1 MLMPAMAAFVP
12 PIPSRPTQ
20 FEASI
25 PVAAAFVASARPAT
39 AAGAPPSLAPSSPAP
54 KPGRASVRVQPPGR
68 LTASDPVVRRRNAL
82 VEANL
87 PLARAVVARFSP
99 RPPLPYEDLMQ
110 VASLGL
116 IRAVEAFDPSR
127 AVSFSSFAV
136 PYIRGALLH
145 ELRDRQPMVRI
156 PRPLWELRQQSARIQ
171 EERRGRGLPALDRSA
186 LAVRLGCTPERLL
199 EIEDLRAAALPRS
212 LDAPLERG
220 PAGKES
226 SEGGAMLD
234 RLADPRSLVG
244 DLPESDGVDPLAA
257 ERAWYQQQMAA
268 LDPMLR
274 QLVEGRERLGCTWVE
289 LGRQLGIHPRMAQ
302 RRCDATMH
310 ALRLAAERWQ
320 ATRDGA
326 EIT

>member
-1 MLMPAMAAFVP
+1 MLMPAMAAFLP
-12 PIPSRPTQ
+12 PIPSRPIH

-25 PVAAAFVASARPAT
+25 PVAAAFVAAARPT
-39 AAGAPPSLAPSSPAP
+39 AATGAPPSLAPSSPAP
-54 KPGRASVRVQPPGR
+54 KTGRASVRARPSGR
-68 LTASDPVVRRRNAL
+68 LRASDPLVRRRNAL

-99 RPPLPYEDLMQ
+99 RPPLPHEDLMQ

-156 PRPLWELRQQSARIQ
+156 PRPLWELRQQSARLQ

-186 LAVRLGCTPERLL
+186 LALKLGCTPELLL

-220 PAGKES
+220 PAGS
-226 SEGGAMLD
+226 DAGDAGVLLD

-244 DLPESDGVDPLAA
+244 DLPEPDGVDPLAA
-257 ERAWYQQQMAA
+257 ERVWFRQQLAA
-268 LDPMLR
+268 LDPMRR
-274 QLVEGRERLGCTWVE
+274 QLVEGRLRLGCTWVE

-310 ALRLAAERWQ
+310 ELRLAAERWQ
-320 ATRDGA
+320 ASRDGA
-326 EIT
+326 EMT

>member
-1 MLMPAMAAFVP
+1 L
-12 PIPSRPTQ
+12 
-20 FEASI
+20 
-25 PVAAAFVASARPAT
+25 
-39 AAGAPPSLAPSSPAP
+39 
-54 KPGRASVRVQPPGR
+54 
-68 LTASDPVVRRRNAL
+68 VRRRNAL

-99 RPPLPYEDLMQ
+99 RPPLPHEDLMQ

-156 PRPLWELRQQSARIQ
+156 PRPLWELRQQSARLQ

-199 EIEDLRAAALPRS
+199 EIEDLRAAARPRS

-220 PAGKES
+220 PAGSDVGEA
-226 SEGGAMLD
+226 GVLLD

-244 DLPESDGVDPLAA
+244 DLPEPDGVDPLAA
-257 ERAWYQQQMAA
+257 ERVWFRQQMAA
-268 LDPMLR
+268 LDPMRR
-274 QLVEGRERLGCTWVE
+274 QLVEGRLRLGCTWVE

-310 ALRLAAERWQ
+310 ELRLAAERWQ
-320 ATRDGA
+320 ASRDGA
-326 EIT
+326 GIA

>member
-1 MLMPAMAAFVP
+1 MLMPAMAAFLP
-12 PIPSRPTQ
+12 PIPSRPIH
-20 FEASI
+20 FEAST
-25 PVAAAFVASARPAT
+25 PVAAASVAAAQPAA
-39 AAGAPPSLAPSSPAP
+39 AAGAPPSLAPTSPAQ
-54 KPGRASVRVQPPGR
+54 KTGRASMRARPPGR
-68 LTASDPVVRRRNAL
+68 LRASDPVVRRRNAL

-99 RPPLPYEDLMQ
+99 RPPLPHEDLMQ

-156 PRPLWELRQQSARIQ
+156 PRPLWELRQQTARLQ
-171 EERRGRGLPALDRSA
+171 EERRGRSLPPLDRPSLA
-186 LAVRLGCTPERLL
+186 LRLGCTPERLL

-220 PAGKES
+220 PAGS
-226 SEGGAMLD
+226 DVGVLLD

-244 DLPESDGVDPLAA
+244 DLPEPDGVDPLAA
-257 ERAWYQQQMAA
+257 ERVWFRQQLAA
-268 LDPMLR
+268 LDPMRR
-274 QLVEGRERLGCTWVE
+274 QLVEGRLRLGCTWVE

-310 ALRLAAERWQ
+310 ELKLAAERWQ
-320 ATRDGA
+320 ATRHGA

>member
-1 MLMPAMAAFVP
+1 MLMPAMAAFLP
-12 PIPSRPTQ
+12 PIPSRPIH

-25 PVAAAFVASARPAT
+25 PVAAAFVAAARPT
-39 AAGAPPSLAPSSPAP
+39 AVAGASPSLAPSSPAP
-54 KPGRASVRVQPPGR
+54 KTGRASVRARPSGR
-68 LTASDPVVRRRNAL
+68 LRASDPLVRRRNAL

-99 RPPLPYEDLMQ
+99 RPPLPHEDLMQ

-156 PRPLWELRQQSARIQ
+156 PRPLWELRQQSARLQ

-220 PAGKES
+220 PAGS
-226 SEGGAMLD
+226 DVGVLLD

-244 DLPESDGVDPLAA
+244 DLPEPDGVDPLAA
-257 ERAWYQQQMAA
+257 ERVWFRQQMAA
-268 LDPMLR
+268 LDPMRR
-274 QLVEGRERLGCTWVE
+274 QLVEGRLRLGCTWVE

-310 ALRLAAERWQ
+310 ELRLAAERWQ
-320 ATRDGA
+320 ASRDGA
-326 EIT
+326 EIA

>member
-1 MLMPAMAAFVP
+1 VRTR
-12 PIPSRPTQ
+12 PS
-20 FEASI
+20 
-25 PVAAAFVASARPAT
+25 
-39 AAGAPPSLAPSSPAP
+39 
-54 KPGRASVRVQPPGR
+54 GR
-68 LTASDPVVRRRNAL
+68 LQASDALVRRRNAV

-156 PRPLWELRQQSARIQ
+156 PRPLWELRQQAARLQ
-171 EERRGRGLPALDRSA
+171 EERRGQGQPPLDRQD
-186 LAVRLGCTPERLL
+186 LAVRLGCAPERLE
-199 EIEDLRAAALPRS
+199 EIEGLRGAAQPRS

-220 PAGKES
+220 HSGSDA
-226 SEGGAMLD
+226 SEGGALLD
-234 RLADPRSLVG
+234 RLADPRTLVE
-244 DLPESDGVDPLAA
+244 DVPESRGPDRREV
-257 ERAWYQQQMAA
+257 ERAWFRQQMAA
-268 LDPMLR
+268 LDPMRR
-274 QLVEGRERLGCTWVE
+274 QLVEGRLRLGCTWVE

-302 RRCDATMH
+302 RRCDATVH
-310 ALRLAAERWQ
+310 ELQLAAERWR
-320 ATRDGA
+320 AARDGA
-326 EIT
+326 ETA

>member
-1 MLMPAMAAFVP
+1 MLMPPMAAFLP
-12 PIPSRPTQ
+12 PIPSRPTHVQ
-20 FEASI
+20 AA
-25 PVAAAFVASARPAT
+25 PPVVAAFDAAT
-39 AAGAPPSLAPSSPAP
+39 GPLAAAGSPPFQTSPSPGPSPE
-54 KPGRASVRVQPPGR
+54 RASVRARPPGR
-68 LTASDPVVRRRNAL
+68 FRASDPLVRRRNAL
-82 VEANL
+82 VVANL

-99 RPPLPYEDLMQ
+99 RPPLPHEDLMQ

-156 PRPLWELRQQSARIQ
+156 PRPLWELRQQAARLQ
-171 EERRGRGLPALDRSA
+171 EERRGQGQPPLDRSA
-186 LAVRLGCTPERLL
+186 LAVRLGCSPERLE
-199 EIEDLRAAALPRS
+199 EIEGLRGAAQPRS

-220 PAGKES
+220 PGGTDAGDV
-226 SEGGAMLD
+226 GVLLD

-244 DLPESDGVDPLAA
+244 DLPEPEGVDALAA
-257 ERAWYQQQMAA
+257 ERVWYQQQMAA
-268 LDPMLR
+268 LDPMRR

-310 ALRLAAERWQ
+310 ELRLAAERWQ
-320 ATRDGA
+320 ASRDGA
-326 EIT
+326 SIA

>member
-1 MLMPAMAAFVP
+1 MQMPAMAAFLP
-12 PIPSRPTQ
+12 PIPNRSTHVQLSRPV
-20 FEASI
+20 A
-25 PVAAAFVASARPAT
+25 VAAGPA
-39 AAGAPPSLAPSSPAP
+39 ALAPPFPPPPSPGSSP
-54 KPGRASVRVQPPGR
+54 GRGSLRTRPSGR
-68 LTASDPVVRRRNAL
+68 LQASDALVRRRNVV

-156 PRPLWELRQQSARIQ
+156 PRPLWELRQQAARLQ
-171 EERRGRGLPALDRSA
+171 EERRGQGQPPLDRQD
-186 LAVRLGCTPERLL
+186 LAARLGCAPERLE
-199 EIEDLRAAALPRS
+199 EIEGLRGAAQPRS

-220 PAGKES
+220 HSGSDA
-226 SEGGAMLD
+226 SEGGALLD
-234 RLADPRSLVG
+234 RLADPRTLVE
-244 DLPESDGVDPLAA
+244 DDPESRGPDRREV
-257 ERAWYQQQMAA
+257 ERAWFRQQMAA
-268 LDPMLR
+268 LDPMRR
-274 QLVEGRERLGCTWVE
+274 QLVEGRLRLGCTWVE

-302 RRCDATMH
+302 RRCDATVH
-310 ALRLAAERWQ
+310 ELQLAAERWR
-320 ATRDGA
+320 AARDGA
-326 EIT
+326 ETA

>member
-1 MLMPAMAAFVP
+1 M
-12 PIPSRPTQ
+12 
-20 FEASI
+20 
-25 PVAAAFVASARPAT
+25 
-39 AAGAPPSLAPSSPAP
+39 
-54 KPGRASVRVQPPGR
+54 
-68 LTASDPVVRRRNAL
+68 RRRNAL

-99 RPPLPYEDLMQ
+99 RPPLPHEDLMQ

-156 PRPLWELRQQSARIQ
+156 PRPLWELRQQSARLQ
-171 EERRGRGLPALDRSA
+171 EERRGRGLPVLDRSA

-220 PAGKES
+220 PAGS
-226 SEGGAMLD
+226 DAGDAGVLLD

-244 DLPESDGVDPLAA
+244 DLPEPDGVDPLAA
-257 ERAWYQQQMAA
+257 ERVWFRQQMAA
-268 LDPMLR
+268 LDPMRR
-274 QLVEGRERLGCTWVE
+274 QLVEGRLRLGCTWVE

-310 ALRLAAERWQ
+310 ELRQAAERWQ

-326 EIT
+326 EIA

>member
-1 MLMPAMAAFVP
+1 MLMPAMAAFLP
-12 PIPSRPTQ
+12 PIPSRPTH
-20 FEASI
+20 FKDSI
-25 PVAAAFVASARPAT
+25 AVAAAFVAAARPT
-39 AAGAPPSLAPSSPAP
+39 AVAGAPASQAPSSPAP
-54 KPGRASVRVQPPGR
+54 RPGRAPVRARPPGR
-68 LTASDPVVRRRNAL
+68 LQASDPLVRRRNAL

-99 RPPLPYEDLMQ
+99 RPPLPHEDLIQ

-127 AVSFSSFAV
+127 GVSFSSFAV

-156 PRPLWELRQQSARIQ
+156 PRPLWELRQQSARLQ
-171 EERRGRGLPALDRSA
+171 EERRGRGLPALDRST
-186 LAVRLGCTPERLL
+186 LAVSLGCTPERLL
-199 EIEDLRAAALPRS
+199 EIEGLRAAALPRS

-220 PAGKES
+220 PAGS
-226 SEGGAMLD
+226 DAGDAGVLLD

-244 DLPESDGVDPLAA
+244 ELPEPDGVDALAA
-257 ERAWYQQQMAA
+257 ERSWFQQQMAA
-268 LDPMLR
+268 LDPMRR
-274 QLVEGRERLGCTWVE
+274 QLLEGRLRLGCTWVE

-310 ALRLAAERWQ
+310 ELRLAAERWQ

-326 EIT
+326 GIT

>member
-1 MLMPAMAAFVP
+1 MQMPAMAAFLP
-12 PIPSRPTQ
+12 PISNRPTHVQ
-20 FEASI
+20 LSPSVA
-25 PVAAAFVASARPAT
+25 VAAGPAAS
-39 AAGAPPSLAPSSPAP
+39 APPSPPPPS
-54 KPGRASVRVQPPGR
+54 PGSSRGRGSVRTRPSGR
-68 LTASDPVVRRRNAL
+68 LQASDALVRRRNAV

-156 PRPLWELRQQSARIQ
+156 PRPLWELRQQAARLQ
-171 EERRGRGLPALDRSA
+171 EERRGEGQPPLDRQD
-186 LAVRLGCTPERLL
+186 LAVRLGCAPERLE
-199 EIEDLRAAALPRS
+199 EIEGLRGAAQPRS

-220 PAGKES
+220 HSRSDAG
-226 SEGGAMLD
+226 EGGALLD
-234 RLADPRSLVG
+234 RLADPRTLVE
-244 DLPESDGVDPLAA
+244 DDPESRGPDRREV
-257 ERAWYQQQMAA
+257 ERAWFRQQMAA
-268 LDPMLR
+268 LDPMRR
-274 QLVEGRERLGCTWVE
+274 QLVEGRLRLGCTWVE

-302 RRCDATMH
+302 RRCDATVH
-310 ALRLAAERWQ
+310 ELQLAAERWR
-320 ATRDGA
+320 AARDGA
-326 EIT
+326 ETA